1 MQTANNFAD
10 AYRKLLDNEIVGLT
24 LRLPIFDWG
33 VSKGRVRVAKAQLEV
48 VRTQQ
53 EKTHEDYI
61 QELRKKVMQFNAQP
75 ALVRNAL
82 RAQEIAEERYDIM
95 RRRYEAGTVSVTD
108 LNTALQEMTSA
119 KTQYISQLNTF
130 WSDYY
135 SLQKSTLYDWTTNK
149 DIIYEMKNEE

>member
-1 MQTANNFAD
+1 MAQ
-10 AYRKLLDNEIVGLT
+10 
-24 LRLPIFDWG
+24 
-33 VSKGRVRVAKAQLEV
+33 AQLEV

-53 EKTHEDYI
+53 EKTHQDYI

-75 ALVRNAL
+75 AQCRNAL

-130 WSDYY
+130 WFDYY
-135 SLQKSTLYDWTTNK
+135 SLQKSTLYDWTANR
-149 DIIYEMKNEE
+149 DILIDIDKAIR